1 MFSVVRVHLADAKPG
16 PSHTIAHTMTHSQ
29 PCHVLLRE
37 PHRTSCVCVS
47 DRSDCWWADA
57 LFYHFRSESWF
68 FICCVP
74 KTKTNQQQQQQQQQ
88 NASYGIEGNSPCCQG
103 KPFPY
108 LLNITKSVLASL
120 FIMLLSLKM
129 RNSPLRLQ
137 STHLD
142 HWSGILRR
150 WPALSLVGEVR
161 SSSGHLSSHMLCT
174 QPPSALQKQSQA

>member
-1 MFSVVRVHLADAKPG
+1 MSSSE
-16 PSHTIAHTMTHSQ
+16 SHTVQAVSVSVTGPTVGGLMLCFTIS
-29 PCHVLLRE
+29 VLNPVFL
-37 PHRTSCVCVS
+37 HAVCQK
-47 DRSDCWWADA
+47 
-57 LFYHFRSESWF
+57 
-68 FICCVP
+68 P
-74 KTKTNQQQQQQQQQ
+74 KQTN
-88 NASYGIEGNSPCCQG
+88 NNNKKNTSYGIEGNSPCCQG

-108 LLNITKSVLASL
+108 LLNITKSVLASF

-150 WPALSLVGEVR
+150 WPALSLVGEVG
-161 SSSGHLSSHMLCT
+161 SSSGRLSSHMLCT